1 MIFNEFRYIE
11 KCLFNYPLNMA
22 QLKILQADLTVLKAS
37 YDFQSRSYLTN
48 KTSSTPPSSPVE
60 KHLEKIQVC
69 ENKIKKLECMTEG
82 VTIFINELRARKN
95 FQRNREY
102 KKLLDLFYFGGASLA
117 EIAKNLKMSRATIF
131 RRRREIVGKV
141 ASYLRME
148 K

>member
-1 MIFNEFRYIE
+1 
-11 KCLFNYPLNMA
+11 
-22 QLKILQADLTVLKAS
+22 
-37 YDFQSRSYLTN
+37 
-48 KTSSTPPSSPVE
+48 
-60 KHLEKIQVC
+60 
-69 ENKIKKLECMTEG
+69 MTEG

-131 RRRREIVGKV
+131 RRRREIVEKV
-141 ASYLRME
+141 ANYLRME